1 MCRARVRVR
10 LSLCCCGIYHGDGAM
25 GDVMNDCVFFEACPE
40 DCKCAGCKDYISMN
54 CELGEE
60 IMRTYV
66 LKIEEACKPVVEWLR
81 GVRDGNN

>member
-1 MCRARVRVR
+1 
-10 LSLCCCGIYHGDGAM
+10 
-25 GDVMNDCVFFEACPE
+25 
-40 DCKCAGCKDYISMN
+40 MN

-66 LKIEEACKPVVEWLR
+66 LKIGEACKPVIEWLR